1 MYNIYGFE
9 KEMLHYMD
17 ERIKEFRDGI
27 FALRTRRFGT
37 VAELM
42 IRKLINASKG
52 LNQFHDLYDEAE
64 GKRIEVK
71 FSTVMKA
78 NKTTINENNLI
89 EQCIKATVANRAMR
103 SDEIHLYNF
112 DCNIQQIKR
121 VEFDILYYGLF
132 FADRIAIFKMNSAEV
147 LNCYGYSD
155 FQHKGNKGEGQFHL
169 NPQSIDYH
177 FKNHFLQWLTYE
189 ELYELFTC

>member
-1 MYNIYGFE
+1 MEDKI
-9 KEMLHYMD
+9 L
-17 ERIKEFRDGI
+17 EFRDGI

-42 IRKLINASKG
+42 IRRLINVSRG
-52 LNQFHDLYDEAE
+52 RNQFHDLYDEAA

-78 NKTTINENNLI
+78 NKSTINENNLI
-89 EQCIKATVANRAMR
+89 EQCLKATVSNRAMK
-103 SDEIHLYNF
+103 SDEIYVHNF

-121 VEFDILYYGLF
+121 TEFDILYYGLF
-132 FADRIAIFKMNSAEV
+132 FADRIAIFKMNSSDV

-169 NPQSIDYH
+169 NQLSIDFH
-177 FKNHFLQWLTYE
+177 FENHFLQWLSYE
-189 ELYELFTC
+189 ELYELFAR